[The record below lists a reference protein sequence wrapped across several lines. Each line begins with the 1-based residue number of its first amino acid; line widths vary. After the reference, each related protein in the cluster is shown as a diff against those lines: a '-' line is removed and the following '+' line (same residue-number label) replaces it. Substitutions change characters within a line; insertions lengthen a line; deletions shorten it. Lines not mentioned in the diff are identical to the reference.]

1 MNKVYTN
8 LEVRIHL
15 LFSMSVF
22 VHELNDPFPF
32 SFLSLGD
39 HPEAIPP
46 KFILS
51 VDTCVRGSRAQV
63 RCCLISSSLFIS
75 PQHLFISFR
84 VHAHVAS
91 ALLNFCEGVKRDTLL
106 LYLNPIV
113 ERLLKLLNPMGGPA
127 LVRYY
132 TQEQVITTLT
142 VVANVSE
149 VTVPKVSKGPLIGQ
163 GVFE

>member
-1 MNKVYTN
+1 MLIPV
-8 LEVRIHL
+8 LEDPEPR
-15 LFSMSVF
+15 SV
-22 VHELNDPFPF
+22 V
-32 SFLSLGD
+32 
-39 HPEAIPP
+39 
-46 KFILS
+46 
-51 VDTCVRGSRAQV
+51 V
-63 RCCLISSSLFIS
+63 SSLPLS
-75 PQHLFISFR
+75 SYHLNICSSRFR

-149 VTVPKVSKGPLIGQ
+149 VTVPNVSKGPLIGQ